1 MFRHMNEM
9 TNLQRRMED
18 LKMQYVQDKETY
30 RIQLVSSLLA
40 AKKSQ
45 EQERLQQQ
53 QDVYNYEQ
61 NENLR
66 KLQEQKDLLQKQI
79 DQELLQ
85 QKQRQHQH
93 QQQQQHHQQQQH
105 QQQQFQQHHQQQ
117 LQQQLQ
123 QLQQQGG
130 RVNMGSEHNPM
141 MFSPTSMSL
150 QNQQN
155 HNQQVLQPV
164 PRIAYVSP
172 GSNQYANMQPQ
183 YISVGGGR
191 VIAVSCAGI
200 KSIIKEEK
208 LFYIILFIS
217 RNVILLVKGFF
228 S

>member
-18 LKMQYVQDKETY
+18 MKMQYVQDKETY

-79 DQELLQ
+79 DQELQQ
-85 QKQRQHQH
+85 QKQRQH

-105 QQQQFQQHHQQQ
+105 QQQQQYQQHQHQQQ

-172 GSNQYANMQPQ
+172 GSNQYANIQPQ
-183 YISVGGGR
+183 YVSVGGGR
-191 VIAVSCAGI
+191 VIAVSCAGKRSLI
-200 KSIIKEEK
+200 KRGK
-208 LFYIILFIS
+208 LF
-217 RNVILLVKGFF
+217 LLHSFHF
-228 S
+228 

>member
-1 MFRHMNEM
+1 M

-105 QQQQFQQHHQQQ
+105 QQQQFQQQHHQQQ